1 MTNKNEN
8 KFLIIDSRP
17 YGLFSIFLHTID
29 NIKWAQDNNYIPVVR
44 WGPGRRDPNLGR
56 AGAQE
61 ASQKGHPSHVT
72 DRLNFL
78 TDDKPASWNNT
89 AGLKHCQCLY
99 WAEEGWSGST
109 NPWEYYY
116 EPLNEYTVEDALA
129 GDHDIADIFMV
140 GEFDFELNNKF
151 LIANLH
157 SYEPLALWQ
166 LLERESEA
174 DLPHNEK
181 YEFEHRSRVSE
192 VISENVVIK
201 KEILDKIDEFHSKN
215 FSDNVLG
222 VHVRG
227 TDKKLEYPH
236 KALPISAYIEAI
248 EEHLETNPDCKIY
261 VASDNNEAII
271 EIFRKFGPQKVFVTN
286 ATRMQNY
293 LSADPICLTPS
304 TGPKHGEEV
313 LIECMLLSRTNHLI
327 CTDSNVA
334 ASALYINPNITTTYL
349 NRKHGK

>member
-1 MTNKNEN
+1 MTRKNK

-29 NIKWAQDNNYIPVVR
+29 NIKWAQDNGYIPVVR
-44 WGPGRRDPNLGR
+44 WGPGRRDPNSGRLG
-56 AGAQE
+56 AAE
-61 ASQKGHPSHVT
+61 ATRRGHPSHVV
-72 DRLNFL
+72 DRTNFL
-78 TDDKPASWNNT
+78 TDDKPPSWNNT
-89 AGLKHCQCLY
+89 DGLKHCQCLY
-99 WAEEGWSGST
+99 WDASGWRGST
-109 NPWEYYY
+109 NPWEYYF
-116 EPLNEYTVEDALA
+116 EPLNEHTVEEAESA
-129 GDHDIADIFMV
+129 EHDVADIFMV
-140 GEFDFELNNKF
+140 GEFDFNLENKF

-181 YEFEHRSRVSE
+181 YEFHHRARVSN
-192 VISENVVIK
+192 VISENVKIK
-201 KEILDKIDEFHSKN
+201 KEILEEINKFQEKN
-215 FSDNVLG
+215 FSYNVLG

-248 EEHLETNPDCKIY
+248 QDYVDKNPDCKIY

-271 EIFRKFGPQKVFVTN
+271 EIFRKFGPQRVFVTN
-286 ATRMQNY
+286 ATRMQKY